1 MTAHFVEVGKT
12 RLTKEDADAM
22 DVMELEATA
31 EEKSVGSLASTRDG
45 AESTVPSTGGK
56 GAELPEWNHGE
67 CVEGT
72 VFVYEFTVDGL

>member
-1 MTAHFVEVGKT
+1 MIVTEHFVEVGKT
-12 RLTKEDADAM
+12 RLTKDDADA
-22 DVMELEATA
+22 MELEATA